1 MSKLVNTAKAAALLD
16 MDEEPFRRIV
26 KSSKNP
32 PPFVR
37 PSERSMLFDV
47 DSLMKWRESWTVC
60 GKQTAIN
67 ENPPTGIDGL
77 SEER

>member
-1 MSKLVNTAKAAALLD
+1 MSKLGNTTKAAALLG

-32 PPFVR
+32 PPFLR

-47 DSLMKWRESWTVC
+47 DSLMKWRDSWTVC
-60 GKQTAIN
+60 GKQSAT
-67 ENPPTGIDGL
+67 
-77 SEER
+77 

>member
-32 PPFVR
+32 PPFLR

-47 DSLMKWRESWTVC
+47 DSLMKWRERWTVG
-60 GKQTAIN
+60 GKQTAA
-67 ENPPTGIDGL
+67 
-77 SEER
+77 

>member
-1 MSKLVNTAKAAALLD
+1 MSKWMTHRKLPPCWTWTK
-16 MDEEPFRRIV
+16 EPFRRIV

-47 DSLMKWRESWTVC
+47 DALMKWRESWTVC
-60 GKQTAIN
+60 GKQTRHKRK
-67 ENPPTGIDGL
+67 PTNGH
-77 SEER
+77 

>member
-1 MSKLVNTAKAAALLD
+1 MSKLVNAAKAAALLD

-26 KSSKNP
+26 KSRRNP

-47 DSLMKWRESWTVC
+47 DSLLRWRDSWTVG
-60 GKQTAIN
+60 GKQT
-67 ENPPTGIDGL
+67 T
-77 SEER
+77 

>member
-1 MSKLVNTAKAAALLD
+1 MSKLVNAAKAAALLD

-26 KSSKNP
+26 KSSRNP

-47 DSLMKWRESWTVC
+47 DNLLKWRETWTVC
-60 GKQTAIN
+60 GKQT
-67 ENPPTGIDGL
+67 T
-77 SEER
+77 

>member
-1 MSKLVNTAKAAALLD
+1 

-32 PPFVR
+32 PPFLR

-60 GKQTAIN
+60 GKQIA
-67 ENPPTGIDGL
+67 
-77 SEER
+77 

>member
-1 MSKLVNTAKAAALLD
+1 MSKLVNTEKAAALLD

-32 PPFVR
+32 PPYLR

-60 GKQTAIN
+60 GKQMT
-67 ENPPTGIDGL
+67 T
-77 SEER
+77 

>member
-1 MSKLVNTAKAAALLD
+1 MSKWIDTPKAAAMLD

-26 KSSKNP
+26 KSSNNP

-47 DSLMKWRESWTVC
+47 DALMKWRESWTVG
-60 GKQTAIN
+60 GKQS
-67 ENPPTGIDGL
+67 G
-77 SEER
+77 

>member
-1 MSKLVNTAKAAALLD
+1 MSKWIDAAKVAELLD
-16 MDEEPFRRIV
+16 MDEGTFRRIV

-47 DSLMKWRESWTVC
+47 DALMKWRETWTVGG
-60 GKQTAIN
+60 GKLT
-67 ENPPTGIDGL
+67 TT
-77 SEER
+77 